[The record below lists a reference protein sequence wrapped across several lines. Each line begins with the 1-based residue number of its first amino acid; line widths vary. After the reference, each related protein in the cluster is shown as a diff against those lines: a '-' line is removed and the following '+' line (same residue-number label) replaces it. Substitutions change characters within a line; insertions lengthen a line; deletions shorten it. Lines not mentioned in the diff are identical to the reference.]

1 MNTIEA
7 LQTLYLALGSSLSDT
22 YATIANGAPVSNY
35 NVIPDMIAA
44 IAQKVPTGKSLPTV
58 SSTDNGKLLTVV
70 EGEWAKADA
79 PTELPAVTSD
89 DNGKVL
95 KVADGAWGVGTDL
108 TE

>member
-7 LQTLYLALGSSLSDT
+7 LQTLYVALGGTLSDT
-22 YATIANGAPVSNY
+22 YEGIANGAPVSDY

-44 IAQKVPTGKSLPTV
+44 IAEKVPTGKSLPTV
-58 SSTDNGKLLTVV
+58 T
-70 EGEWAKADA
+70 A
-79 PTELPAVTSD
+79 D

-95 KVADGAWGVGTDL
+95 KVIDGAWGVGTDA

>member
-7 LQTLYLALGSSLSDT
+7 LQTLYVALGGTLSDT
-22 YATIANGAPVSNY
+22 YESIANGAPVSSY

-44 IAQKVPTGKSLPTV
+44 IAQKVPTELPTV
-58 SSTDNGKLLTVV
+58 T
-70 EGEWAKADA
+70 A
-79 PTELPAVTSD
+79 D

-95 KVADGAWGVGTDL
+95 KVIDGAWGIGEDA